1 MDAMPNPE
9 WNEPES
15 SPGARYAIGGPLMYG
30 AAAALLGFLLAVIF
44 S

>member
-9 WNEPES
+9 WNGPES
-15 SPGARYAIGGPLMYG
+15 SPDARYAIGETLGYA
-30 AAAALLGFLLAVIF
+30 AAAALLGFLLAIIF